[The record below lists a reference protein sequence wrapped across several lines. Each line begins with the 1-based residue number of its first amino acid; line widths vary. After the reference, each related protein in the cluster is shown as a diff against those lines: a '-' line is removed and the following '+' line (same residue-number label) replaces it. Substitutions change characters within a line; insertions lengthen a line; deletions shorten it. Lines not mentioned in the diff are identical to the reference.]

1 MEESHA
7 DYLLHERAC
16 CIAGLSEARWGG
28 GGTPVMTIL
37 YLSSVS
43 CTAAI
48 TIRYNLSVTVRCYI
62 DIVYTGCIK
71 KSKTILKLLSI
82 PQFCS

>member
-1 MEESHA
+1 VEESHA

-16 CIAGLSEARWGG
+16 CIAGLSEARWGGG

-62 DIVYTGCIK
+62 DIVCISRVTK
-71 KSKTILKLLSI
+71 PIRSCLWG
-82 PQFCS
+82 